1 MSRLSLPIFAA
12 LASAL
17 ALSPSTASAQAIAAL
32 DNQAAPAPA
41 LYAELDRTA
50 GISSSSSSSN
60 SSSNSNSEA
69 LFETPGRK
77 LVSAPAQTAPTATR
91 SMHPFSGLAVGVKFG
106 LAGVG
111 FDVATPLVPQ
121 RLNLRGGASFISY
134 TPSTIV
140 VDNLNVNGAIKFQ
153 NADIMLDVF
162 PFHGR
167 FRLSAG
173 ATIYNNTGLTATLS
187 VPTGQ
192 NFSVGGTDYYSE
204 PYNATTN
211 PAGPITGAGTFTFGG
226 NNVVPRVTIGTGN
239 MLPKKGRITF
249 QSEIGFEYFSA
260 PTVVYNI
267 TGTGCQN
274 YNAGVYSNCGPIPQS
289 NIISEQ
295 NMLQGDLSDL
305 RFFPIVSFGLGFRIH

>member
-50 GISSSSSSSN
+50 GISSSSSS
-60 SSSNSNSEA
+60 SEA

-192 NFSVGGTDYYSE
+192 SFSVGGTDYYSE
-204 PYNATTN
+204 PYNAVTN
-211 PAGPITGAGTFTFGG
+211 PAGPITGSGTFTFGG
-226 NNVVPRVTIGTGN
+226 SKVAPRVTIGTGN
-239 MLPKKGRITF
+239 MLPGRGRFTF
-249 QSEIGFEYFSA
+249 ESEIGFQYFSE
-260 PTVVYNI
+260 PVIVYNI
-267 TGTGCQN
+267 SGTGCQN
-274 YNAGVYSNCGPIPQS
+274 YSAGVYSNCGPIPQS
-289 NIISEQ
+289 NVISEQ
-295 NMLQGDLSDL
+295 NILQNDLTDL
-305 RFFPIVSFGLGFRIH
+305 RFFPIFSVGLSYKIH

>member
-32 DNQAAPAPA
+32 AEQAAPAPA
-41 LYAELDRTA
+41 LYAEFDRTA
-50 GISSSSSSSN
+50 GISSSSFSSS
-60 SSSNSNSEA
+60 SSSSSA
-69 LFETPGRK
+69 PLFEAPGRK
-77 LVSAPAQTAPTATR
+77 LVSAPAQTAPTAAR

-140 VDNLNVNGAIKFQ
+140 VDNLNINGAIKFQ
-153 NADIMLDVF
+153 NADLMVDFF

-173 ATIYNNTGLTATLS
+173 ATVYNNTGLTATLS

-192 NFSVGGTDYYSE
+192 SFSVGGTDYYSE

-260 PTVVYNI
+260 PSVVYNI

-289 NIISEQ
+289 NITSEQ
-295 NMLQGDLSDL
+295 NTLQSDLYDL
-305 RFFPIVSFGLGFRIH
+305 RFYPIVSFGLGFRIH